1 MRLATLYRYP
11 VKGLSP
17 EPLEG
22 VTLGAGC
29 PLPHDRRFAVEN
41 GPSGFDPAA
50 PAHLPKIKFLMLM
63 RHESL
68 ARLTTRFD
76 ERTTVLTVSEGGRT
90 RLEADLSVD
99 EGRAALE
106 GFLTSYMGD
115 AVRGPLRVLEAP
127 GFSFSDT
134 ARRVVSII
142 NLATVQDLEARVGA
156 PVDPLRF
163 RGNLQVD
170 ELPAWEELSLVGRE
184 LASPGGVRL
193 RVVKPIDRCAATNVD
208 PATGLRDLDIPRAL
222 LKGYGHDELGV
233 YAEVVAGGELMPG
246 DRLQPL

>member
-1 MRLATLYRYP
+1 
-11 VKGLSP
+11 
-17 EPLEG
+17 
-22 VTLGAGC
+22 
-29 PLPHDRRFAVEN
+29 
-41 GPSGFDPAA
+41 
-50 PAHLPKIKFLMLM
+50 MLM